1 VILAIDVLIALALVV
16 LSLRV
21 VTGTELFRDIVVFIA
36 FGIVISLAWARLGAP
51 DLALAEAAIGA
62 GLTGALL
69 LVAYRRI
76 ASGSAADGT
85 APETPP
91 PDPAPPGPPARRTPL
106 ALPVALLA
114 GGGVAA
120 IGLAALA
127 LEERADAAGAAAI
140 AALPGT
146 DLGNPVTAVLLHF
159 RNLDTLLEMAVVLAA
174 LLGAWAVTRG
184 ERPDRVHRVD
194 RRTPL
199 VGTLLAIVVPLGLLV
214 SVHLLLEGTTAEGG
228 AFQAGATL
236 AACGV
241 LLVLTGTLRPSASAG
256 LLLRV
261 ALVAGLVAFVG
272 IGVGALAT
280 GRPLMALPGLW
291 AVYVIEAAM
300 MVSIAATLTLLFAR
314 SRGLA
319 AERR

>member
-1 VILAIDVLIALALVV
+1 VSLAVDLLIAAALVA

-21 VTGTELFRDIVVFIA
+21 VTGNALFRDIVVFIA
-36 FGIVISLAWARLGAP
+36 FGLVIALAWSRLGAP

-62 GLTGALL
+62 GLTGGLL
-69 LVAYRRI
+69 LVAHRRV
-76 ASGSAADGT
+76 ATAAAAT
-85 APETPP
+85 ARADAGPE
-91 PDPAPPGPPARRTPL
+91 PPARRSPL
-106 ALPVALLA
+106 ALPVAILA
-114 GGGVAA
+114 GGAVAVV
-120 IGLAALA
+120 GLSALA
-127 LEERADAAGAAAI
+127 LEPRAPSAGAAAV

-159 RNLDTLLEMAVVLAA
+159 RNLDTLLEMAVLLAA
-174 LLGAWAVTRG
+174 LLGAWAVTLA
-184 ERPDRVHRVD
+184 ERPERVHRVD

-199 VGTLLAIVVPLGLLV
+199 VGTLLATVVPLGLLV
-214 SVHLLLEGTTAEGG
+214 AVHLLLEGTAAEGG
-228 AFQAGATL
+228 AFQAGAVL

-272 IGVGALAT
+272 VGVAVMATGGAL
-280 GRPLMALPGLW
+280 LALPGLW

-314 SRGLA
+314 SRGLS